1 MDGGARSG
9 AAILAR
15 DERAG
20 EQGSKLLLAVC
31 VGPIAPAQGGVAAAV
46 QAESQRGGERS
57 IAHRA
62 YVLLPAG
69 FAAVLDGCDHAGA
82 IAGGDSFRSGR
93 VFIAITKSIGCVMD
107 CLFEKQGI
115 NGWVLEIFYG
125 LSN

>member
-57 IAHRA
+57 IAYRA

-82 IAGGDSFRSGR
+82 TVSGDSFRSGG
-93 VFIAITKSIGCVMD
+93 VFIAITKSMG
-107 CLFEKQGI
+107 CLFEKQRDES
-115 NGWVLEIFYG
+115 WQSV
-125 LSN
+125 